1 MRNDI
6 LKVIKEQNWGALE
19 NFEFEKK
26 NGDRKIYNFLENFF
40 FFFSSPQF
48 SNAPQFCF
56 LNTFN
61 ISLRIL
67 CSIFFTI
74 KMGILIY

>member
-40 FFFSSPQF
+40 FFFQVRS
-48 SNAPQFCF
+48 F
-56 LNTFN
+56 LMHPNFV
-61 ISLRIL
+61 S
-67 CSIFFTI
+67 
-74 KMGILIY
+74 